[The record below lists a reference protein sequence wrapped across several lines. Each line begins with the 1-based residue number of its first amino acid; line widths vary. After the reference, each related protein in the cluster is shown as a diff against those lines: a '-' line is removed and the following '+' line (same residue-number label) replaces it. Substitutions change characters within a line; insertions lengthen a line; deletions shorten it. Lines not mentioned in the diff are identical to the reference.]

1 MNRSGVTNLEV
12 CTSNVDESQQAR
24 KGMIES
30 PNRPV
35 LRRSSLDEMP
45 SFLMFYWKHE
55 CSRATPAHD

>member
-1 MNRSGVTNLEV
+1 MYID
-12 CTSNVDESQQAR
+12 NVDESQQAR

-45 SFLMFYWKHE
+45 QFFNVFIGNMSVVGH
-55 CSRATPAHD
+55 AAHDSYRGLQ